1 MSDQAEKLRELAQKT
16 GKEAESAEKTDG
28 QEKQNAVTMAI
39 SSGKGGTGKT
49 CFCVN
54 FSIALAL
61 AGKRVLVVDADFGLS
76 NLDVMYGTKPEYNL
90 SHVLRG
96 EKTIGEI
103 VCRGYGGV
111 YYIAGGAGAK
121 ELLSIGK
128 REMRS
133 VLKQTVHMDDEY
145 DYVIFDCG
153 AGVNPQVLYITSFC
167 DESLLVMTP
176 EPTAV
181 TDAFVLVKS
190 IQGLRHAPPV
200 RFVMNRVDSLIEAVT
215 IAHTFKNVC
224 SKYLSCELGYLGYV
238 SYDKNMVKSIKAQA
252 PIIIS
257 NPSSKAAKD
266 IRDLAM
272 NYANISKRSFRGGLH
287 QYIDRVIMKHEQ

>member
-1 MSDQAEKLRELAQKT
+1 MSDQAEKLRQLAENENKERAADA
-16 GKEAESAEKTDG
+16 GKAASH
-28 QEKQNAVTMAI
+28 AVTIAI
-39 SSGKGGTGKT
+39 VSGKGGTGKS
-49 CFCVN
+49 CFSVN
-54 FSIALAL
+54 FSISLAL
-61 AGKRVLVVDADFGLS
+61 AGKRVLVLDADFGLS
-76 NLDVMYGTKPEYNL
+76 NLDVMYGTKPEFNL
-90 SHVLRG
+90 THVLRG
-96 EKTIGEI
+96 EKTLGEI

-121 ELLSIGK
+121 ELLSINK
-128 REMRS
+128 RQMRTI
-133 VLKQTVHMDDEY
+133 LKQAIHMDEAY

-167 DESLLVMTP
+167 DEALIVMTP

-190 IQGLRHAPPV
+190 IQGLKTPPPI

-215 IAHTFKNVC
+215 VAHTFKNVV
-224 SKYLSCELGYLGYV
+224 SKYLACELGYLGYV

-252 PIIIS
+252 PIAIS
-257 NPSSKAAKD
+257 NANSKATKD

-272 NYANISKRSFRGGLH
+272 NYANITKRSFRGGLH
-287 QYIDRVIMKHEQ
+287 QYIDKVLRKNEQQ

>member
-1 MSDQAEKLRELAQKT
+1 MSDQAEKLRQMAQKENAP
-16 GKEAESAEKTDG
+16 KEERP
-28 QEKQNAVTMAI
+28 QAVTIAI

-49 CFCVN
+49 CFSVN
-54 FSIALAL
+54 FSISLAL

-76 NLDVMYGTKPEYNL
+76 NLDVMYGTKPEFNL
-90 SHVLRG
+90 THVLRG
-96 EKTIGEI
+96 EKTISEI

-121 ELLSIGK
+121 ELLTIGK

-133 VLKQTVHMDDEY
+133 ILKQTVRMDEAY

-153 AGVNPQVLYITSFC
+153 AGVNPPVLYITSFC

-190 IQGLRHAPPV
+190 IQGLKHAPPV

-215 IAHTFKNVC
+215 VAHTFKNVC
-224 SKYLSCELGYLGYV
+224 TKYLSCELGYLGYV

-252 PIIIS
+252 PITIS
-257 NPSSKAAKD
+257 NPGSKAAKD

-272 NYANISKRSFRGGLH
+272 NYANINKRSFRGGLH
-287 QYIDRVIMKHEQ
+287 QYLDKVIMRHE